1 MHGPMP
7 WGRRWWLVDVRRHP
21 LYLVPPS
28 SSPCHCH
35 APPPA
40 TSDSAVIRYP
50 TLTDRR
56 IGKKLIHSSVR
67 RKSMLHRQ
75 LRRHPRAITLTDR
88 RIGQN
93 LFNEISCPS
102 SNSELG
108 NDFNEFS
115 VHRQTRSSE
124 LGNENETMA
133 AGCLSETYHRSTSN
147 DIPSAGGRHITN
159 YCV

>member
-1 MHGPMP
+1 MP
-7 WGRRWWLVDVRRHP
+7 LPCSTAGHLRLRRHP
-21 LYLVPPS
+21 LPYQR
-28 SSPCHCH
+28 
-35 APPPA
+35 A
-40 TSDSAVIRYP
+40 T

-56 IGKKLIHSSVR
+56 IGKKLFHSSVR
-67 RKSMLHRQ
+67 RKSMLLRQ

-159 YCV
+159 YCVQREVGSESNYY